1 MKIIVSF
8 LVALV
13 LAAAFALAQ
22 TSTSELSGTVR
33 DNSGAVVPAASVTLT
48 NEQTGVNYKQRT
60 TDSGLYSFPALPVGA
75 YTVTVEVQG
84 FKTARLTRNT
94 LVVDVTLEVGQIIDV
109 VMVEARADLLQ
120 TSNATVGN
128 VVTSKEVTELPLNGR
143 NPLTLLVLEPGVVQR
158 SAGGAGSGIHV
169 NGSRDRAYNVTIDGI
184 EANESTV
191 PNPVSNLY
199 RLTPD
204 NIQEFKVTTSNQTPE
219 EGRNS
224 GASISIA
231 TRQGSN
237 AFHGTAFWFLR
248 NTDLNSNEFYANA
261 QNGAKPDIKMNQYG
275 AELSGPIRRNKTFFF
290 FSWADQKLLPLFCSR
305 SEKPIRA

>member
-1 MKIIVSF
+1 MKNAIAF
-8 LVALV
+8 LL

-33 DNSGAVVPAASVTLT
+33 DNTGAV
-48 NEQTGVNYKQRT
+48 
-60 TDSGLYSFPALPVGA
+60 LPGA
-75 YTVTVEVQG
+75 GGT
-84 FKTARLTRNT
+84 
-94 LVVDVTLEVGQIIDV
+94 
-109 VMVEARADLLQ
+109 
-120 TSNATVGN
+120 
-128 VVTSKEVTELPLNGR
+128 
-143 NPLTLLVLEPGVVQR
+143 LTLLVLEPGVVQR

-204 NIQEFKVTTSNQTPE
+204 NIQELKVTTSNQTPE

-248 NTDLNSNEFYANA
+248 NTVLNSNEFYANA
-261 QNGAKPDIKMNQYG
+261 QNGAKPDIKMNQFG
-275 AELSGPIRRNKTFFF
+275 AEVGGPVQRNKT
-290 FSWADQKLLPLFCSR
+290 
-305 SEKPIRA
+305 